1 MAGAL
6 GVGLIVPFEPIL
18 LDAGVLPPGSWDI
31 VTETGFGPSSLV
43 LSEAGDILKIEA
55 L

>member
-6 GVGLIVPFEPIL
+6 GIGLITPFEPIL